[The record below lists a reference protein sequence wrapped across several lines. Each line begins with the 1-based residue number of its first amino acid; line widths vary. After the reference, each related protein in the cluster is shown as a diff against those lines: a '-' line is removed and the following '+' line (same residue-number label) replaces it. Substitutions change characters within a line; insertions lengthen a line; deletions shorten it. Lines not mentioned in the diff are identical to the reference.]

1 MHHGNLIV
9 SQKWFE
15 IIIIKIH
22 IKFVL
27 TGKELR
33 TKNIERK
40 HPNRTNYSLLKLGP
54 RLNWMSTVCYRCGG
68 APDLSY
74 TVSRVS
80 QTTPQSSLYD
90 YTTVLGVAGPLRLYI
105 YTHKMVY
112 PPYATNAWSQGM
124 HALYSNV
131 RYYVMNNFLQN
142 NAQS

>member
-1 MHHGNLIV
+1 
-9 SQKWFE
+9 
-15 IIIIKIH
+15 
-22 IKFVL
+22 
-27 TGKELR
+27 
-33 TKNIERK
+33 
-40 HPNRTNYSLLKLGP
+40 
-54 RLNWMSTVCYRCGG
+54 MSTVCYRCGG

-90 YTTVLGVAGPLRLYI
+90 YTTTVLDVAGPLSLHI

-112 PPYATNAWSQGM
+112 PPYATNALSQGM

-131 RYYVMNNFLQN
+131 RYVMYNFLQN